1 MHGQQNIYKKN
12 IDRSVKCV
20 ILDLPN
26 TFYQTFHNIS
36 YFECLRSVKMEA
48 VPVSYTS
55 SHPRKWHSSLSP
67 PKAPNISNYNW
78 DRNVAGITN
87 STRNRHAT
95 PWAAGVWHCNFLLL
109 QTMVVMSRDFED
121 GVVSALVDRVSFV
134 SNNIPR
140 RFRLASCENTLCHTH
155 TGARRPRSRV

>member
-95 PWAAGVWHCNFLLL
+95 HELPVSDIAIFCYCRRWSLCQEILKMVLCQHLLIACLLFRIIFLG
-109 QTMVVMSRDFED
+109 DFA
-121 GVVSALVDRVSFV
+121 SLRV
-134 SNNIPR
+134 R
-140 RFRLASCENTLCHTH
+140 THYATH
-155 TGARRPRSRV
+155 TQEPEDQGHE